1 MRERHTHV
9 RVWCTT
15 HTRQSEDDETKDKT
29 QDSCCTAYR
38 GTEEED
44 GEMIYFP
51 FFPFAG
57 AAFGFSA
64 GFSAGFGGG
73 APASLSAYTRV

>member
-1 MRERHTHV
+1 MRERHTHA

-38 GTEEED
+38 GTEE
-44 GEMIYFP
+44 GEIVYFP